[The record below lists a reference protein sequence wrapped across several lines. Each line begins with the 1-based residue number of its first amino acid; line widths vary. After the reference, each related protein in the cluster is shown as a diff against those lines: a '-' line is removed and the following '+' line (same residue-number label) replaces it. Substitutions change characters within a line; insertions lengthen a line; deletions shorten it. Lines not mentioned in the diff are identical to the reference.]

1 MKIIDKINLMKSLES
16 NSYIS
21 IDWIQK
27 NILGNKPEIRRYKLK
42 QIFNGDKRFK

>member
-1 MKIIDKINLMKSLES
+1 MKMLDRLNLVKSLS
-16 NSYIS
+16 GDYIS